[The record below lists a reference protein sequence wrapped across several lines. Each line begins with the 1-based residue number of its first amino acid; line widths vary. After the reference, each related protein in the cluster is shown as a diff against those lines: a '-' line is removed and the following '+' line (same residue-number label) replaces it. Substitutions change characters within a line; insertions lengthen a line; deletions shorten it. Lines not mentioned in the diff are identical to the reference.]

1 MEKIKIELTPYAAM
15 TILKLL
21 SEFEPDME
29 REKLLQGLKDSY
41 EEYKNEV
48 VNKITDDQL
57 LDAGLQVEINQ
68 SLGTDPPA

>member
-68 SLGTDPPA
+68 ILGTDPPA

>member
-57 LDAGLQVEINQ
+57 LDAGLQVQINQ